1 MDPALLCLLAL
12 AGAQFVRAQEPGP
25 ATLIER
31 GHWKRARALVDEHLR
46 KSPNDPEYLFFQS
59 QIRNAFGD
67 HSTPLPLAEEAAS
80 LAPNVARYHRQLAE
94 VIGVMAQF
102 ANPLRQLLL
111 ARRFRKEI
119 DAALA
124 LDPRDAQANRDLL
137 EFHLLAPGIAGG
149 DRQQAGDV
157 ARQIAKLDAAEGYL
171 AEARIAGAEKRTA
184 DAHTSLRRAVESRPG
199 NYRARMALAQFDMQ
213 PEHRYPDEAE
223 TQAKAA
229 LAIDSGRA
237 DAYAILAELY
247 AQQARWS
254 ALDALL
260 SDSARN
266 VPDDRIAWFRAAES
280 IIASGHNLGK
290 AEQYLR
296 TYLGQEPEGNEPA
309 ASEARRELTRIAVL
323 EKRTPGGPA
332 PAEGTVQ

>member
-1 MDPALLCLLAL
+1 VVPALLCLLVLGTTQCA
-12 AGAQFVRAQEPGP
+12 RAQEPGP
-25 ATLIER
+25 AALIER
-31 GHWKRARALVDEHLR
+31 GHWKRARTLVDEHLR

-94 VIGVMAQF
+94 VIGVMAQY
-102 ANPLRQLLL
+102 ANPFRQLLL

-124 LDPRDAQANRDLL
+124 LDSRDVQANRDLL
-137 EFHLLAPGIAGG
+137 EFYLLAPGIAGG
-149 DRQQAGDV
+149 DRRQAAEV
-157 ARQIAKLDAAEGYL
+157 ARQIANFDAAEGYL

-184 DAHTSLRRAVESRPG
+184 DAHASLRRAVETSPG
-199 NYRARMALAQFDMQ
+199 NYRARMALALFDMQ

-237 DAYAILAELY
+237 DAYAILAEVY
-247 AQQARWS
+247 AQQGRWS

-260 SDSARN
+260 SDSARG
-266 VPDDRIAWFRAAES
+266 VPDGRIAWFRAAES
-280 IIASGHNLGK
+280 IIGSGHDLGK

-296 TYLGQEPEGNEPA
+296 TYLGQEPEGNEPP
-309 ASEARRELTRIAVL
+309 ASEAKRELTRVAVL
-323 EKRTPGGPA
+323 EKRSPGGPG
-332 PAEGTVQ
+332 PSEGNVP

>member
-1 MDPALLCLLAL
+1 VDTALVCLLAL
-12 AGAQFVRAQEPGP
+12 AAAQFVRAQEPGP
-25 ATLIER
+25 AALIER

-67 HSTPLPLAEEAAS
+67 HSTPLPLAEKAAS
-80 LAPNVARYHRQLAE
+80 LAPNVGRYHRQLAE
-94 VIGVMAQF
+94 VIGVMAQY
-102 ANPLRQLLL
+102 ANPFRQLLL

-124 LDPRDAQANRDLL
+124 LDPRDVQANRDLL
-137 EFHLLAPGIAGG
+137 EFYLLAPGIAGG
-149 DRQQAGDV
+149 DRRQAEEF

-171 AEARIAGAEKRTA
+171 AEARIAGLEKRTA
-184 DAHTSLRRAVESRPG
+184 DEHASLRRAVESSPRD
-199 NYRARMALAQFDMQ
+199 YRARMALAQFDMQ

-223 TQAKAA
+223 AQAKAA
-229 LAIDSGRA
+229 LAVDSGRA
-237 DAYAILAELY
+237 GAYAILAEVY
-247 AQQARWS
+247 AQQSRWS

-260 SDSARN
+260 SDSARE
-266 VPDDRIAWFRAAES
+266 VPDDRIAWFRAAQP
-280 IIASGHNLGK
+280 IIASGRDLGK

-309 ASEARRELTRIAVL
+309 ASEAKRELTRVAVL
-323 EKRTPGGPA
+323 QQRAPGGPA